1 MHSVLSQT
9 HVVKLNVSCRLT
21 HLYASTFMW
30 SLCQFAYECF
40 KYNYYAKFFTDSYF
54 EEHIIL
60 TGLQTR
66 LIVI

>member
-30 SLCQFAYECF
+30 SLCRFVYECF
-40 KYNYYAKFFTDSYF
+40 KVQLLCQIFY
-54 EEHIIL
+54 
-60 TGLQTR
+60 
-66 LIVI
+66 

>member
-30 SLCQFAYECF
+30 SLCRFVMNAL
-40 KYNYYAKFFTDSYF
+40 NA
-54 EEHIIL
+54 IIMPNSL
-60 TGLQTR
+60 
-66 LIVI
+66 LIAILKNISF